1 MRLQQGE
8 AKGMTEHPNRT
19 AVVATWVRIGLVALA
34 VPQAVTGLWA
44 ILDPSGWFTE
54 FPGFDPRLV
63 AADPPYNA
71 HLAND
76 TGAGFLATAV
86 ALSLAAWWGERR
98 TVYLA
103 LATYLAFAVPHLA
116 YHAANPAS
124 GLSAAKDRNNV
135 ATLIIA
141 IVGALVLAWGARIHP
156 SRPRPRRLGT
166 DFGFSS
172 GSCGSGCTLSG
183 CLAAMMVGDGCG
195 RCR

>member
-1 MRLQQGE
+1 
-8 AKGMTEHPNRT
+8 MTEHPNRT

-86 ALSLAAWWGERR
+86 ALSLAAWWGS
-98 TVYLA
+98 V
-103 LATYLAFAVPHLA
+103 VPCTS
-116 YHAANPAS
+116 PWRPTS
-124 GLSAAKDRNNV
+124 PSPFPISPTTPPTRPPV
-135 ATLIIA
+135 CPPP
-141 IVGALVLAWGARIHP
+141 RIGTTW
-156 SRPRPRRLGT
+156 RP
-166 DFGFSS
+166 
-172 GSCGSGCTLSG
+172 
-183 CLAAMMVGDGCG
+183 
-195 RCR
+195 